1 MDERRLREYIAL
13 IKQLLNCPTGEE
25 FVVLKANTQLVDEDL
40 IMVMEQIA
48 IKAEDTGA
56 TGTAEF
62 LRHLANELKGM
73 LAQTTK
79 TFNSEDDERPSAYLE
94 LIEKLMSCPSG
105 SEAEILRNNQDLID
119 TQFVLTL
126 EQVAGIMA
134 EIGEQKASQFLQNIA
149 TPLAEG
155 VKNSLPP
162 VNSSQDYI
170 DFLGEVLRSISKTN
184 GNAKVL
190 YPLFAAN
197 LDKLNTYFAQ
207 VMQDWVK
214 ETVEKVQPSIA
225 HSILVDIVNFS
236 VLIQQF
242 SLGNKAENL
251 EIAIIGYQIAL
262 TYFNRDKYPE
272 EWAGTQN
279 NLGNAL
285 VERITGNS
293 ADNLD
298 KGIDCYKLALEVYQR
313 DVFPEDWAM
322 TQNNLGTAYK
332 SRENGDRS
340 ENIEIAI
347 QHYFAALDVYQR
359 SVFPYQWA
367 TIQYNLGNVYCDRA
381 TGDKAENMEIAI
393 LSYNAALEVYQSDL
407 VPQQWAMTQYN
418 LGNAYKQR
426 IRGDKNENLQKAD
439 ECYLAAKEIYK
450 RYRNPEEE

>member
-1 MDERRLREYIAL
+1 MDERRLREYVAL
-13 IKQLLNCPTGEE
+13 IKELLNCPDGEE
-25 FVVLKANTQLVDEDL
+25 FVILKANTQLVDEDL
-40 IMVMEQIA
+40 IVVMEQIA
-48 IKAEDTGA
+48 IKAEGQGA

-62 LRHLANELKGM
+62 LRNLAQELKAM
-73 LAQTTK
+73 LAQATK

-94 LIEKLMSCPSG
+94 LIETLMSCPSG
-105 SEAEILRNNQDLID
+105 SEAEILRKNQDLID

-126 EQVAGIMA
+126 AQVAGIMA
-134 EIGEQKASQFLQNIA
+134 EIGEEKASQFLQGIA
-149 TPLAEG
+149 TPLAKG
-155 VKNSLPP
+155 IQGSLPAAKP
-162 VNSSQDYI
+162 AQNYL
-170 DFLGEVLRSISKTN
+170 DFLGEVLRATSNSS
-184 GNAKVL
+184 GNAKVV
-190 YPLFAAN
+190 YPLLAAN

-225 HSILVDIVNFS
+225 HNVVVDIVNFS

-262 TYFNRDKYPE
+262 TYFNREEYAE

-285 VERITGNS
+285 VERITGDS
-293 ADNLD
+293 LENLD
-298 KGIDCYKLALEVYQR
+298 EGIKCYERALEVYQR

-332 SRENGDRS
+332 GREKGDKA
-340 ENIEIAI
+340 ENLEIAI
-347 QHYFAALDVYQR
+347 QYYFAALDVYQR

-367 TIQYNLGNVYCDRA
+367 AIQYNLGNVYCDRLA
-381 TGDKAENMEIAI
+381 GDKAENMEIAI
-393 LSYNAALEVYQSDL
+393 LSYNAALEVYQPNL

-426 IRGDKNENLQKAD
+426 IRGDKNENLRKAD
-439 ECYLAAKEIYK
+439 ECYLAAMDIYK
-450 RYRNPEEE
+450 RYRDPEE

>member
-1 MDERRLREYIAL
+1 MDERRLREYVAL
-13 IKQLLNCPTGEE
+13 IKKLLNCANGEE
-25 FVVLKANTQLVDEDL
+25 FVILKANTKLVDEDL

-73 LAQTTK
+73 LTQTTK
-79 TFNSEDDERPSAYLE
+79 TFNSEDNERSSAYLE
-94 LIEKLMSCPSG
+94 LIERLMSCPRG
-105 SEAEILRNNQDLID
+105 TEAEILRNNQDLVD

-126 EQVAGIMA
+126 GQVAGIMS
-134 EIGEQKASQFLQNIA
+134 EIGEQKASEFLQSIA
-149 TPLAEG
+149 TPLAKG
-155 VKNSLPP
+155 ITNSLPAAK
-162 VNSSQDYI
+162 SSQNYI
-170 DFLGEVLRSISKTN
+170 DFLAEVLRTISKTN

-207 VMQDWVK
+207 VMQNWVK
-214 ETVEKVQPSIA
+214 ETIEKVQPAIA
-225 HSILVDIVNFS
+225 HSVLVDIVNFS

-251 EIAIIGYQIAL
+251 EIAIIGYQVAL

-272 EWAGTQN
+272 ECAGTQN

-285 VERITGNS
+285 VERMTGNS

-298 KGIDCYKLALEVYQR
+298 EGIDCYKLALEIYQR

-332 SRENGDRS
+332 TRENGDKS

-367 TIQYNLGNVYCDRA
+367 TIQYNLGNVYCDRV
-381 TGDKAENMEIAI
+381 TGEKAENMEIAI
-393 LSYNAALEVYQSDL
+393 LSYNAALEVYQPNL

-426 IRGDKNENLQKAD
+426 IRGEKNENLQKAD
-439 ECYLAAKEIYK
+439 ECYLAAMEIYK
-450 RYRNPEEE
+450 RYRDPEEE

>member
-1 MDERRLREYIAL
+1 MDERRLRDYIAL
-13 IKQLLNCPTGEE
+13 IKQLLNCANGEE
-25 FVVLKANTQLVDEDL
+25 FVILKANTKLVDEDL

-62 LRHLANELKGM
+62 LRHLASELKGM
-73 LAQTTK
+73 LAQATK
-79 TFNSEDDERPSAYLE
+79 TFNSEDDERSSAYLE
-94 LIEKLMSCPSG
+94 LIEKLMNCPSG
-105 SEAEILRNNQDLID
+105 TEAEILQKNQDLID

-126 EQVAGIMA
+126 GQVAGIMA
-134 EIGEQKASQFLQNIA
+134 EIGEQKASDFLQSIA

-155 VKNSLPP
+155 VKSSLPP
-162 VNSSQDYI
+162 VKSSQNYI
-170 DFLGEVLRSISKTN
+170 DFLGEVLRTISKTN

-197 LDKLNTYFAQ
+197 LDKLNKHFAQ
-207 VMQDWVK
+207 VMEEWVQ
-214 ETVEKVQPSIA
+214 ETVEKVQPAIA
-225 HSILVDIVNFS
+225 HSVLVDIVNFS

-251 EIAIIGYQIAL
+251 EIAIKGYQIANR
-262 TYFNRDKYPE
+262 YFNQDEFSE
-272 EWAGTQN
+272 EWAGVQN

-285 VERITGNS
+285 VERMTGDS
-293 ADNLD
+293 AENLD
-298 KGIDCYKLALEVYQR
+298 QGIDCYKLALEVYQR
-313 DVFPEDWAM
+313 DIFPEDWAM

-332 SRENGDRS
+332 SRENGDKS
-340 ENIEIAI
+340 ENLEVAI

-367 TIQYNLGNVYCDRA
+367 TIQYNLGNVYCDRV
-381 TGDKAENMEIAI
+381 TGEKAENMEIAI
-393 LSYNAALEVYQSDL
+393 LSYNAALEVYQPEL

-426 IRGDKNENLQKAD
+426 IRGDKNENLRTAD
-439 ECYLAAKEIYK
+439 QCYLAAMEIYK
-450 RYRNPEEE
+450 RYRNPEE